1 MFLQNISCVILP
13 LFYFIPMKHCIAWH
27 QAAPAP
33 ADGAPVPVPSGRSGR
48 ARTGKIAR
56 LPHALRQELNER
68 LRDGLPAVEILQ
80 WLNAVP
86 EARDMLARRFDGS
99 PISQDNLSWWRH
111 GGYAGW
117 LEHQQAT
124 EALAIMA
131 EAGRGIGQE
140 QREALTG
147 QLALAVAARMV
158 EELRKFNEMPEG
170 PAKSAAWKDLVWSL
184 TLLRRSEFY
193 AGKLQLE
200 RDKLAAVKAAQKVPE
215 TGEERAKQIE
225 QILGMGEPHWNN
237 FTHQWEGEG
246 AAEMTE
252 KEEIRRMVVAEM
264 LRRKEERKAKEEGKT
279 KEEGRSMKEETNQ
292 TTETAGTDAAMAGVA
307 VARPAEPP
315 LPSAPKP
322 VPLPPPPTPP
332 APKPVPL
339 PPPPPPTAF
348 KLPRYPRPPIP
359 VATKIIPWSERSPSP
374 APKPAP
380 VAQPP
385 PADQTSQRPV

>member
-13 LFYFIPMKHCIAWH
+13 LCYFIPMKHCIAWH

-56 LPHALRQELNER
+56 LPHAVRQALNER
-68 LRDGLPAVEILQ
+68 LRDGLSCDDILA
-80 WLNAVP
+80 WINSLPV
-86 EARDMLARRFDGS
+86 ARESLQKHGDGA
-99 PISQDNLSWWRH
+99 PITQDNLSWWRH

-170 PAKSAAWKDLVWSL
+170 PAKSAAWKNLVWSL

-252 KEEIRRMVVAEM
+252 KEEVRRMVVAEM
-264 LRRKEERKAKEEGKT
+264 LRRKEERKAKEEG
-279 KEEGRSMKEETNQ
+279 RIMKEETGQ
-292 TTETAGTDAAMAGVA
+292 TTEPAGTDVAMAGVA
-307 VARPAEPP
+307 VARPVEPP

-322 VPLPPPPTPP
+322 VPLPPPPPPP

-339 PPPPPPTAF
+339 APPPPPTTF
-348 KLPRYPRPPIP
+348 KLPRFPRPPIP

>member
-1 MFLQNISCVILP
+1 
-13 LFYFIPMKHCIAWH
+13 MKDCIALS

-56 LPHALRQELNER
+56 LPHAVREALNER
-68 LRDGLPAVEILQ
+68 LRDGLPCDDILA
-80 WLNAVP
+80 WINSLPV
-86 EARDMLARRFDGS
+86 ARECLQKHGDGA
-99 PISQDNLSWWRH
+99 PITQDNISRWRH

-170 PAKSAAWKDLVWSL
+170 PAKSAAWKELVWSL

-200 RDKLAAVKAAQKVPE
+200 RDKLAAIKAAQKVPE

-252 KEEIRRMVVAEM
+252 KEEVRRMVVAEM
-264 LRRKEERKAKEEGKT
+264 LRRKEERKAKEEG
-279 KEEGRSMKEETNQ
+279 RIMKEETNQ
-292 TTETAGTDAAMAGVA
+292 TTEPAGTDVAMAGVA

-322 VPLPPPPTPP
+322 VPLPPPPPPP

-339 PPPPPPTAF
+339 APPPPPTTF
-348 KLPRYPRPPIP
+348 KLPRFPRPPIP
-359 VATKIIPWSERSPSP
+359 VATKIIPRSERSPSP

>member
-1 MFLQNISCVILP
+1 MFP
-13 LFYFIPMKHCIAWH
+13 LCYVYPMTTCNKII

-33 ADGAPVPVPSGRSGR
+33 ADGPASLEPPPPARFGR

-56 LPHALRQELNER
+56 LPQAVREEINER
-68 LRDGLPAVEILQ
+68 LREGAPLGEILS
-80 WLNAVP
+80 WLNSLPEVRAVL
-86 EARDMLARRFDGS
+86 RQRFDGE
-99 PISQDNLSWWRH
+99 PISEQNLSRWRC

-117 LEHQQAT
+117 LENQQVRQ
-124 EALAIMA
+124 ALEIMSA
-131 EAGRGIGQE
+131 AGRHIDQAK
-140 QREALTG
+140 REALTG
-147 QLALAVAARMV
+147 QLALAVASRMV
-158 EELRKFNEMPEG
+158 VELRKFDEMPEG
-170 PAKSAAWKDLVWSL
+170 PAKSAAWKELVWSL

-264 LRRKEERKAKEEGKT
+264 LRRKEERKAKEEG
-279 KEEGRSMKEETNQ
+279 RIMKEETNQ
-292 TTETAGTDAAMAGVA
+292 TTEPAGTDVAMAGVA

-315 LPSAPKP
+315 PPPAPKP
-322 VPLPPPPTPP
+322 IPLPPPPPPP
-332 APKPVPL
+332 ASKPVPL
-339 PPPPPPTAF
+339 APPPPPTAF
-348 KLPRYPRPPIP
+348 KLPRFPRPPIP

>member
-13 LFYFIPMKHCIAWH
+13 LCYFIPMKHCIAWH

-56 LPHALRQELNER
+56 LPHAVRQALNER
-68 LRDGLPAVEILQ
+68 LRDGLSCDDILA
-80 WLNAVP
+80 WINSLPV
-86 EARDMLARRFDGS
+86 ARESLQKHGDGA
-99 PISQDNLSWWRH
+99 PITQDNISRWRH

-170 PAKSAAWKDLVWSL
+170 PAKSAAWKNLVWSL

-252 KEEIRRMVVAEM
+252 KEEVRRMVVAEM
-264 LRRKEERKAKEEGKT
+264 LRRKEERKAKEEG
-279 KEEGRSMKEETNQ
+279 RIMKEETGQ
-292 TTETAGTDAAMAGVA
+292 TTEPAGTDVAMAGVA

-315 LPSAPKP
+315 PPPAPKP
-322 VPLPPPPTPP
+322 IPLPQPPPPP

-339 PPPPPPTAF
+339 APPPPPTTF
-348 KLPRYPRPPIP
+348 KLPRFPRPPIP